1 MVKKLAFNR
10 WTRILGVL
18 IGSFLSALA
27 LNLFI
32 TPMGLYGGGVMGL
45 SQVIRTLLGYVGITA
60 PFDLA
65 GIIYLAFNVPLMI
78 LAWCTLGRSFVVRM
92 MICVASNSL
101 FISILPQQPIVEDML
116 TNVVLGG
123 ILNGFACGL
132 ILTCGGSTGGT
143 DVIGMYLTK
152 KGKGSVGRI
161 GIMFNVALY
170 TVCALLFSLPVALYS
185 AICSVFGSLFVDK
198 FHQQNIA
205 VQVLLF
211 TKNDPKPLQDF
222 IIKDLERGVTS
233 WMGEGGYTKN
243 DVNVLCVCLSKY
255 EVSRLTQ
262 AAKELDPDAFF
273 IIKEGVYTQGNYER
287 HLQ

>member
-1 MVKKLAFNR
+1 MVKRLAFNR

-18 IGSFLSALA
+18 IGSFLSAAA

-32 TPMGLYGGGVMGL
+32 TPLGLYGGGVMGL
-45 SQVIRTLLGYVGITA
+45 SQVIRTLLGYAGITA

-65 GIIYLAFNVPLMI
+65 GLIYLGFNVPLMV
-78 LAWCTLGRSFVVRM
+78 LAWKSLGRGFVIRM
-92 MICVASNSL
+92 MICVVSNSL
-101 FISILPQQPIVEDML
+101 FISVIPQRLIVDDML
-116 TNVVLGG
+116 LNILLGG
-123 ILNGFACGL
+123 ILQGFACGL

-161 GIMFNVALY
+161 GITFNVVLY
-170 TVCALLFSLPVALYS
+170 TACALLFSLPVALYS
-185 AICSVFGSLFVDK
+185 AVYSVFGSLFVDK

-205 VQVLLF
+205 VEVLLF
-211 TKNDPKPLQDF
+211 TKSDPKPLQDF
-222 IIKDLERGVTS
+222 ILIDLERGVTS
-233 WMGEGGYTKN
+233 WMGQGAYTKS

-255 EVSRLTQ
+255 EVSLLIQ
-262 AAKELDPDAFF
+262 AAKELDPDAFY
-273 IIKEGVYTQGNYER
+273 IINEGVYTQGNYER

>member
-1 MVKKLAFNR
+1 MVKRLAFNR

-18 IGSFLSALA
+18 IGSFLSAAA

-32 TPMGLYGGGVMGL
+32 TPLGLYGGGVMGL
-45 SQVIRTLLGYVGITA
+45 SQVIRTLLGYAGITA

-65 GIIYLAFNVPLMI
+65 GLIYLGFNVPLMV
-78 LAWCTLGRSFVVRM
+78 LAWKSLGRGFVIRM
-92 MICVASNSL
+92 MICVVSNSL
-101 FISILPQQPIVEDML
+101 FISVIPQRLIVDDML
-116 TNVVLGG
+116 LNILLGG
-123 ILNGFACGL
+123 ILQGFACGL

-161 GIMFNVALY
+161 GICFNVCLY
-170 TVCALLFSLPVALYS
+170 TACALLFSLPVALYS
-185 AICSVFGSLFVDK
+185 AVYSVFGSLFVDK

-205 VQVLLF
+205 VEVLLF
-211 TKNDPKPLQDF
+211 TKNDPTPLQDF
-222 IIKDLERGVTS
+222 ILTDLERGVTS
-233 WMGEGGYTKN
+233 WVGQGAYTKS

-255 EVSRLTQ
+255 EVSLLIQ
-262 AAKELDPDAFF
+262 AAKELDPDAFY
-273 IIKEGVYTQGNYER
+273 IINEGVYTQGNYER